1 MIDWACVFCAA
12 ELGGLFS
19 GGAADR
25 GLVPPVPNEKFR
37 ALEMRK
43 PAASYTAR
51 SWHVPPGRGALS
63 TEVATSA
70 VWPPRTQDPYSG
82 ADSAWEPA

>member
-1 MIDWACVFCAA
+1 MAVTANCISAMTPPANVAPPEVLTPLTDWACVFCAA
-12 ELGGLFS
+12 ELGGLFP

-51 SWHVPPGRGALS
+51 SWNVPPGRG
-63 TEVATSA
+63 V
-70 VWPPRTQDPYSG
+70 
-82 ADSAWEPA
+82 